1 MLRRVMSACA
11 AQISRCSRPI
21 LESAMQDVASTSSPS
36 CEYPAGAAINLI
48 FARTKYTYRFKQSKD
63 VPGGHGSMVHGA
75 CMTAWCT
82 CRSHYRY
89 P

>member
-1 MLRRVMSACA
+1 
-11 AQISRCSRPI
+11 
-21 LESAMQDVASTSSPS
+21 MQDVASSSSPS

-63 VPGGHGSMVHGA
+63 VPGGHGCMHDCMVRIPLPLD
-75 CMTAWCT
+75 WV
-82 CRSHYRY
+82 Y

>member
-1 MLRRVMSACA
+1 MLRRVLSACT
-11 AQISRCSRPI
+11 AQISRCSRPS

-63 VPGGHGSMVHGA
+63 VPGGHGCMHDCMVRIPLPLD
-75 CMTAWCT
+75 WV
-82 CRSHYRY
+82 Y